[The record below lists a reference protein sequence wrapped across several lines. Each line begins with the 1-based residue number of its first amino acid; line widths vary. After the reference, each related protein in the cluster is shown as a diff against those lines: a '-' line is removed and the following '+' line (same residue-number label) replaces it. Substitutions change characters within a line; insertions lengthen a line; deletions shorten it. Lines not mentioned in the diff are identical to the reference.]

1 MTIPY
6 AAAAREEV
14 TKVLRRFGCE
24 SIGFMDDFEKHEV
37 LLAFTHR
44 GRQVQLDASA
54 KGWAQMYLKENP
66 WTYSRR
72 SQRVEYEQAPLRQGH
87 IAHLH
92 LTRCHEKTR
101 LWRTPSALPLNHGSI
116 YLAAA
121 PLCCARRSRNRSC
134 RWRDAGNRREAIRR
148 SHQHS
153 LEAMSGAPPG
163 HNRPRKNA
171 PRARAGAGLDRENEK
186 SISTAVEGLA
196 WNINIWPPCCITN
209 QTLRHRGE
217 SANATSLVASCDISI
232 LMSRNWLALVGS
244 QCWGRDAYGSN
255 CSASNHL

>member
-1 MTIPY
+1 VWCEAKQVRRRNDDTLCSGNNGSK
-6 AAAAREEV
+6 AREEV

-37 LLAFTHR
+37 LLAFTQR
-44 GRQVQLDASA
+44 GRQVQLHASA
-54 KGWAQMYLKENP
+54 KGWALMYLKENP

-101 LWRTPSALPLNHGSI
+101 LWSTPSGLPLSHSLI

-134 RWRDAGNRREAIRR
+134 RWRE
-148 SHQHS
+148 
-153 LEAMSGAPPG
+153 M
-163 HNRPRKNA
+163 
-171 PRARAGAGLDRENEK
+171 
-186 SISTAVEGLA
+186 LA
-196 WNINIWPPCCITN
+196 T
-209 QTLRHRGE
+209 
-217 SANATSLVASCDISI
+217 VAKPYGVHISI
-232 LMSRNWLALVGS
+232 VSRL
-244 QCWGRDAYGSN
+244 
-255 CSASNHL
+255 